1 MADEQQNP
9 SAQAP
14 ELTTE
19 EQRQV
24 DELKKKFCLIRPM
37 RIHGRLTVFRKPTRP
52 EWAKF
57 ESEPRKHPP
66 GKFDEYT
73 HEDNL
78 ILAMCCLGDVTAI
91 LDQAPALHGLL
102 LEAVKDLAF
111 GSRVD
116 VQVLGKG

>member
-1 MADEQQNP
+1 VADEQTNP
-9 SAQAP
+9 SEP
-14 ELTTE
+14 SPDLTPE
-19 EQRQV
+19 EQQKV
-24 DELKKKFCLIRPM
+24 DELKKKFGLVRPM

-66 GKFDEYT
+66 GRFDEYT

-91 LDQAPALHGLL
+91 LDEAPALHGLL
-102 LEAVKDLAF
+102 FEAVKDLAF
-111 GSRVD
+111 GQRVD
-116 VQVLGKG
+116 VQLLGKG